1 MKAMLKSSN
10 VSNPALDLSLVVKHQ
25 FNLVRTKLTGSVK
38 FGKSSKKKNETMVF
52 GNVSPEKGAIE
63 IPKTGNELLDQY
75 YLEGMK
81 LFCQG
86 PYAENI
92 GKNEDQLG
100 VFL

>member
-10 VSNPALDLSLVVKHQ
+10 ASNQELDLSLVVKHQ
-25 FNLVRTKLTGSVK
+25 INLVRTKLTGSVK
-38 FGKSSKKKNETMVF
+38 FGKSSKKKNETMILANDNLDKAT
-52 GNVSPEKGAIE
+52 GE

-75 YLEGMK
+75 YMEGMK

>member
-1 MKAMLKSSN
+1 MKVMLKSTN
-10 VSNPALDLSLVVKHQ
+10 VANPELELSLVVKQ
-25 FNLVRTKLTGSVK
+25 QINFVRSKLTGSVNI
-38 FGKSSKKKNETMVF
+38 GKSFKKREESMVLSKEEQEL
-52 GNVSPEKGAIE
+52 VSNE

-75 YLEGMK
+75 YMEGMK

-86 PYAENI
+86 PYAENV

>member
-38 FGKSSKKKNETMVF
+38 SSKKKNETMVL
-52 GNVSPEKGAIE
+52 GNGNPERGAIE

>member
-1 MKAMLKSSN
+1 MKAILKSSN
-10 VSNPALDLSLVVKHQ
+10 ASNQELDLSLVVKHQ

-38 FGKSSKKKNETMVF
+38 SSKKKNETMVL
-52 GNVSPEKGAIE
+52 GNGNPERGAIE